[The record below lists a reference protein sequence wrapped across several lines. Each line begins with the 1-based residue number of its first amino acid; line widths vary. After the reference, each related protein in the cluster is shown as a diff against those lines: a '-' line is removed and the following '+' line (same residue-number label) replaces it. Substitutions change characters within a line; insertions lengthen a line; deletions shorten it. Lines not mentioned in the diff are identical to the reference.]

1 MLIVMAHRAMRAGR
15 DVHGVI
21 MPVTLEIDDVPEELI
36 ARLARRAI
44 ANRRSLDE
52 ELVAIL
58 HAATSTSVDEAAEP
72 HGQGG

>member
-1 MLIVMAHRAMRAGR
+1 
-15 DVHGVI
+15 
-21 MPVTLEIDDVPEELI
+21 MPVTLEIDDVPDELV

-58 HAATSTSVDEAAEP
+58 DAATSTSVNEATEP